1 MFRFKPGVDVLR
13 MLSERGYSSY
23 KIRQEK
29 IMGEKTL
36 QKFRDGKL
44 PSWNELDKICGLLQM
59 NPWDIIEYLE

>member
-1 MFRFKPGVDVLR
+1 MIRYKPGVDVPKL
-13 MLSERGYSSY
+13 LSDHGYSSY
-23 KIRQEK
+23 RIRQEK

-59 NPWDIIEYLE
+59 KPWDIIEYLE